1 MIVSLEWKENYL
13 RILDQTRLPSEKI
26 YTDLHRVEDVY
37 QAIQALKVRGA
48 PLIGIAAA
56 YGLFLAMKDEKVTSA
71 SEFFK
76 IFDEKIDYL
85 ASARP
90 TAVNLFW
97 ALKRIK
103 DELLQIRDSDIDT
116 LKQSLLQ
123 QAKAIHEDD
132 RERCEQIGKNGIEIL
147 SNPAS
152 ILTICNTGA
161 LATGGIGTAL
171 GVVYKAVESG
181 IKVRVYACETRPLLQ
196 GARLTVW
203 ELEEANIPVSL
214 ITDNMTA
221 WLMRKRKVDYV
232 IVGADRIARDGS
244 TANKIGT
251 YMLAILAHY
260 HRIPFYVAA
269 PISSFDFNIDS
280 GEDIPIE
287 FRDCDEV
294 RKVLNTLPITLPSV
308 SCWNPAFDVTP
319 PELIKGFITESGIIY
334 PPFKKNIEQII
345 YNHETIN

>member
-26 YTDLHRVEDVY
+26 YTDLYRGEDVY
-37 QAIQALKVRGA
+37 QAIRELKVRGA

-56 YGLFLAMKDEKVTSA
+56 YGLFLAMKDEKVTSV

-76 IFDEKIDYL
+76 ILDEKIDYL
-85 ASARP
+85 VSARP

-123 QAKAIHEDD
+123 QARAIHEDD
-132 RERCEQIGKNGIEIL
+132 RVRCEQIGRNGVEIL

-181 IKVRVYACETRPLLQ
+181 IKVQVYACETRPLLQ

-221 WLMRKRKVDYV
+221 WLMRNQKVDYV

-251 YMLAILAHY
+251 YMLALLARY

-280 GEDIPIE
+280 GEKIPIE

-294 RKVLNTLPITLPSV
+294 RKVLNAFPITTPSV

-319 PELIKGFITESGIIY
+319 PELINGFITELGIIY